1 MIQDRKE
8 CFLCGRWTGLDVHH
22 IFNGPYRK
30 RSDQDGLTCYLCR
43 DCHRKVHEEAA
54 LRLRL
59 KKVGQFIYEQDHT
72 REEFME
78 RYGRNYDE

>member
-1 MIQDRKE
+1 MIQEQKE
-8 CFLCGRWTGLDVHH
+8 CFLCGRLSDLEIHH

-30 RSDQDGLTCYLCR
+30 SSDQDGLTCYLCR
-43 DCHRKVHEEAA
+43 DCHRKVHEEAG

-59 KKVGQFIYEQDHT
+59 KRIGQFIYEQDHT
-72 REEFME
+72 REEFMR